1 MERDKILVWFR
12 LLLCYL
18 LVAFAQTV
26 GMGIVAPRLFAI
38 DLSDPSSLSNESRLL
53 MFFVGILFATIVIFL
68 VRRFIDR
75 KTIGSLGLLDKK
87 WGKTLLT
94 GFSLGGFTPVVVFI
108 LLLLFG
114 GYRID
119 GYTCSVSGLMI
130 IAFLMASIVAW
141 LEELEFRAYTI
152 ENLRMFGIYLPII
165 ISSVFFVIPHYSGR
179 GFDNPAVYVSIF
191 IFGILTGL
199 AYLKSGSI
207 YLPLGFH
214 IGFNFSSGILF
225 EGAIIK
231 GEILLSDLQT
241 EILYW
246 IAFGVLTFLL
256 IHILREK
263 KGIRS

>member
-18 LVAFAQTV
+18 LVAFAQIV
-26 GMGIVAPRLFAI
+26 GMGVVAPRLFGI
-38 DLSDPSSLSNESRLL
+38 DLSDPSTLSSESRLL
-53 MFFVGILFATIVIFL
+53 MLFVSVLFATILIFL

-94 GFSLGGFTPVVVFI
+94 GFGLGGFTQVVVFI

-119 GYTCSVSGLMI
+119 GYTCPISGLI
-130 IAFLMASIVAW
+130 IALLMASLVAW

-165 ISSVFFVIPHYSGR
+165 ISSAIFVIPHYSGR
-179 GFDNPAVYVSIF
+179 GFDNPAIYVSIF

-214 IGFNFSSGILF
+214 MGFNFSSGILF
-225 EGAIIK
+225 EGVIIR
-231 GEILLSDLQT
+231 GEIFSDLQHVIF
-241 EILYW
+241 EW
-246 IAFGVLTFLL
+246 IAFGVLTLLL
-256 IHILREK
+256 INILREK

>member
-1 MERDKILVWFR
+1 
-12 LLLCYL
+12 LLSACSFCSNGWYG
-18 LVAFAQTV
+18 V
-26 GMGIVAPRLFAI
+26 VAPRLFAI

-87 WGKTLLT
+87 WSKTLLT
-94 GFSLGGFTPVVVFI
+94 GFGLGGFTQVVVFI

-119 GYTCSVSGLMI
+119 GYTCPVSGLI
-130 IAFLMASIVAW
+130 IALLMASLVAW

-152 ENLRMFGIYLPII
+152 LRMFGIYLPII
-165 ISSVFFVIPHYSGR
+165 ISSVIFVIPHYSGR

-225 EGAIIK
+225 EGVIIK

-241 EILYW
+241 EILHW

-256 IHILREK
+256 INILREK